1 MGVWNLRGC
10 GSLSGC
16 SSRVSGHLLES
27 ALTNGQ
33 GGPVDPAARRATPEG
48 PPALRTPASPAAAPC
63 QRSPAPA
70 RTRSHQLETAK
81 PPAVP
86 SPPPCAA
93 HRDPALDERSSAP
106 PSDPSRRAPRGRRR
120 TAPAGRE
127 ETSSQPPRT
136 PPYIHIAPAGQSKNR
151 PTARQFRDERSMP
164 VHQNGCARSTS
175 TPPGLLCPRRSF
187 RRESPTASRPPDPKV
202 WGRMRR
208 PPCTQV
214 GAAVEGLR
222 ARLPDCVIPPR
233 VRLGTS
239 SRSTRVGPLPSRP
252 LGTWRGWVWT
262 SPVCWSRYG

>member
-16 SSRVSGHLLES
+16 SSRISGHLLES
-27 ALTNGQ
+27 ALTTLDSVLTVRPPRATAPPAGMRRSAHGQ

-164 VHQNGCARSTS
+164 STKTAAPGRPRPRLACYVRGGRSAGRAPQLRGRRIRRFGGGCG
-175 TPPGLLCPRRSF
+175 GLPAPR
-187 RRESPTASRPPDPKV
+187 
-202 WGRMRR
+202 
-208 PPCTQV
+208 
-214 GAAVEGLR
+214 
-222 ARLPDCVIPPR
+222 
-233 VRLGTS
+233 
-239 SRSTRVGPLPSRP
+239 
-252 LGTWRGWVWT
+252 
-262 SPVCWSRYG
+262 

>member
-27 ALTNGQ
+27 ALTTLDSVLTVRPPRATAPPAGMRRSAHGQ

-93 HRDPALDERSSAP
+93 HRDPAPDERSSAP

-187 RRESPTASRPPDPKV
+187 RRESPNRFEAAAS
-202 WGRMRR
+202 
-208 PPCTQV
+208 
-214 GAAVEGLR
+214 EGLGEDAAASLHPGR
-222 ARLPDCVIPPR
+222 C
-233 VRLGTS
+233 
-239 SRSTRVGPLPSRP
+239 RS
-252 LGTWRGWVWT
+252 
-262 SPVCWSRYG
+262 